1 MLWKKRR
8 AGNQASSE
16 QQLQAAAAS
25 AAAADKPVI
34 YMGVTRYE
42 RVTSLLMSLI
52 ITIGIVTVAL
62 GAIWATN
69 RTWIVRHAPTKVEVL
84 EIIEDVAGGGS
95 PDGELNE
102 SLDVPGPER
111 EDMDASEAFTPED
124 VVADFPELEQTI
136 TDVVRAVDGA
146 MAVTNELAVFSDS
159 RSSSLAV
166 GHRGTGRKRALGFG
180 PGEGGGVKRHLRWE
194 IIFPS
199 GQTEQ
204 EYARQLDYFG
214 VELGAIVGNQLH
226 LVSKLTASRPIV
238 RMRSGGAGEDRLY
251 FSWRGGGRRQADM
264 NLLRRAGVPLTAN
277 AVVLQFYP
285 FETEQLLARMELNY
299 AKEHGVTDM
308 RLVRKTRF
316 QVVSKGEGYTFEIVK
331 QQYFRQAGR
340 G

>member
-1 MLWKKRR
+1 MLWKKKKRVEQAEASR
-8 AGNQASSE
+8 AE
-16 QQLQAAAAS
+16 QPAQPG
-25 AAAADKPVI
+25 AADKPVI

-42 RVTSLLMSLI
+42 RVTSFLMSLI

-84 EIIEDVAGGGS
+84 EVIEDVPGGGS

-111 EDMDASEAFTPED
+111 DDVDAAEAFSPED
-124 VVADFPELEQTI
+124 VISDFPELEQTVK
-136 TDVVRAVDGA
+136 DVVQAVDGA
-146 MAVTNELAVFSDS
+146 MAVTEQLAVFNDT
-159 RSSSLAV
+159 RRSSLAV

-204 EYARQLDYFG
+204 EYAKQLDYFG
-214 VELGAIVGNQLH
+214 VELGAIVGNKLY
-226 LVSKLTASRPIV
+226 LVSKLSSRRPSV
-238 RMRSGGAGEDRLY
+238 RVRNGGAGEDRLY

-285 FETEQLLARMELNY
+285 FETEQLLARIELKY
-299 AKEHGVTDM
+299 AKEHGINDM

-316 QVVSKGEGYTFEIVK
+316 QVVRKGDGYTFEIVK
-331 QQYFRQAGR
+331 QQYFRQAKR